1 MLVRLEI
8 EGFRIFQD
16 KFVLDLRSPS
26 KDPINYFVLA
36 GVNGSGKTT
45 ILEAIYLL
53 LGGSVSTDIKD
64 NTRLSAEIQDLSSK
78 ATYRVERTTAPAER
92 INFAVEYLSAQ
103 STHLSERLRK
113 LDPLLGHEWL
123 NKLNTYW
130 REFRD
135 DGSHF
140 VLREWDLVM
149 RTVDGRMFS
158 VDALSSGEQA
168 VLNLAAPLVNNPFE
182 GVLLIDYPEQY
193 LHPRW
198 AGRVVRALRNLAP
211 KAQVIVA
218 THADDPWD
226 DAKSWERRLLEE
238 SKNEK
243 LSER

>member
-1 MLVRLEI
+1 MLYGFKLVRLEI
-8 EGFRIFQD
+8 EGFRKFQD
-16 KFVLDLRSPS
+16 KFVLDLRSPA
-26 KDPINYFVLA
+26 KDPINYFVIA

-53 LGGSVSTDIKD
+53 LGGSESSDIKD
-64 NTRLSAEIQDLSSK
+64 NTRLSAEIQGER
-78 ATYRVERTTAPAER
+78 AEAIYRVERTTAHDKR
-92 INFAVEYLSAQ
+92 INFSVEYISSQSALLSK
-103 STHLSERLRK
+103 ELRK
-113 LDPLLGHEWL
+113 LDPLRGHEWL

-140 VLREWDLVM
+140 VLRECDLFM
-149 RTVDGRMFS
+149 RTGDGRMYT

-168 VLNLAAPLVNNPFE
+168 VLDLAAPLVNNPFE

-226 DAKSWERRLLEE
+226 DVKSWERRLLEE
-238 SKNEK
+238 
-243 LSER
+243 RT

>member
-45 ILEAIYLL
+45 ILEAIHLL
-53 LGGSVSTDIKD
+53 LGGGVSTDIKD
-64 NTRLSAEIQDLSSK
+64 NTRLIAEIQEISSK
-78 ATYRVERTTAPAER
+78 ATYRVERTTAPAKR
-92 INFAVEYLSAQ
+92 TNFAVEYLSIQ
-103 STHLSERLRK
+103 STHLSKRLRK

-130 REFRD
+130 REFRY

-140 VLREWDLVM
+140 VLREWDLFM
-149 RTVDGRMFS
+149 RTEDGRMYS

-168 VLNLAAPLVNNPFE
+168 VLDLAAPLVNNPFE